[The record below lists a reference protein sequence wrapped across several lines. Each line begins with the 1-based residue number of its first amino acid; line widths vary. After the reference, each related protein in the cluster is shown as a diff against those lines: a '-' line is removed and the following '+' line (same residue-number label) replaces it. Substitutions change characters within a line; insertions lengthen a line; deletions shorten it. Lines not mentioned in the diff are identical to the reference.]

1 MRSVFEQIKDRINL
15 VEYIGKYIRLRPVAG
30 KYVGLCPFHTEKT
43 PSFHVDGTKQLFH
56 CFGCNCGGD
65 LFEFYMRYNNV
76 DKKEALRAL
85 ADLAGVSLT
94 STPIRE
100 KSQLDIV
107 SAYFAQHLAND
118 ANVQQLL
125 RERGVSAESIAK
137 FSIGLAPD
145 ASTIGRFLKEKNLN
159 LASYG
164 FNDYSW
170 KMFENRI
177 MFPIYDANSML
188 CSFGGR
194 VYKPGDK
201 RAKYINGS
209 ASKSFIKSQILY
221 GLNFTKRLK
230 PIYVVEGYLDVII
243 MQQHGY
249 YAVAPMGTA
258 FGVEHL
264 AAVLERTDEIIIAMD
279 GDVAG
284 RKSAMKTA
292 LMALENLKVDSQIKF
307 IDFPQG
313 YDAASYLHQFQS
325 LEKLR
330 QYHLY
335 EYIFL
340 FEYALLVNMTP
351 EKSAQGYKNLMALA
365 SKIKDSVLKSEYRK
379 KWKDLWWNRNKKV
392 QELATIPHENHISL
406 LLFKYILLYP
416 DILDAVSEHFAR
428 LPIEALFKQNSQALA
443 LYTEQLMHLLNHE
456 DLNIDFQQQI
466 MNVQL
471 VEDIHSASDALAA
484 WHKIAAHIEQLAD
497 NDRERHV
504 NALQQSFC
512 QTEWEKFKQWI
523 AANEPKDE

>member
-15 VEYIGKYIRLRPVAG
+15 VEYISKYIRLRPVAG

-43 PSFHVDGTKQLFH
+43 PSFHVDGAKQLFH
-56 CFGCNCGGD
+56 CFGCNSGGD

-94 STPIRE
+94 SASIRE
-100 KSQLDIV
+100 KSPLDIL
-107 SAYFAQHLAND
+107 SGYFTQHLASD
-118 ANVQQLL
+118 ARVQQLL
-125 RERGVSAESIAK
+125 HERGVSSDSIAK
-137 FSIGLAPD
+137 FSIGLSPD
-145 ASTIGRFLKEKNLN
+145 ALAIGRFLKERNLN
-159 LASYG
+159 LTSYG

-177 MFPIYDANSML
+177 MFPIYDANGML

-194 VYKPGDK
+194 IYKPGDK
-201 RAKYINGS
+201 RAKYINGA
-209 ASKSFIKSQILY
+209 ASKSFVKSQILY
-221 GLNFTKRLK
+221 GLNFTKRTL

-249 YAVAPMGTA
+249 HAVAPMGTA
-258 FGVEHL
+258 FGAEHL
-264 AAVLERTDEIIIAMD
+264 AAVLERTNEIIIAMD
-279 GDVAG
+279 GDAAG

-292 LMALENLKVDSQIKF
+292 LMALENLKTDSLIKF

-313 YDAASYLHQFQS
+313 HDAASYLQQS
-325 LEKLR
+325 SGLEKLR

-340 FEYALLVNMTP
+340 FEYASLINTTP
-351 EKSAQGYKNLMALA
+351 EKTAQGYKNLMALA
-365 SKIKDSVLKSEYRK
+365 LKIKDSVLKSEYRK

-392 QELATIPHENHISL
+392 QELATIPHENHIPL

-416 DILDAVSEHFAR
+416 DILDAISEQFAR
-428 LPIEALFKQNSQALA
+428 LPVDALFKQNAQGLA

-456 DLNIDFQQQI
+456 DLNSDFQKQI

-471 VEDIHSASDALAA
+471 IDEVHSASDALAA

-497 NDRERHV
+497 NDRDIRV

-523 AANEPKDE
+523 ESNEPKDE